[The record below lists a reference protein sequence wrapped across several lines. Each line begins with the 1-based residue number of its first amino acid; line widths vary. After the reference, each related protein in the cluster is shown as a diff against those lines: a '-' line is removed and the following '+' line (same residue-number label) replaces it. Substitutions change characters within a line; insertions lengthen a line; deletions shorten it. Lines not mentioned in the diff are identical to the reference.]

1 MNVKKVIKNLDLFK
15 IKQITIILFV
25 KIIIIIIIM
34 ISKTYLWKTHQS
46 RLVQNLTDNNYVKI
60 KLIIFFTN

>member
-46 RLVQNLTDNNYVKI
+46 RLVQNLTENNYVKI